1 MTTTDKSL
9 WRNRIRN
16 TAVVVLI
23 LTLGA
28 STYIVWPRPHPLR
41 LEALFTSAVGLY
53 PGDEVKVA
61 GVPVGT
67 ITSIEPSAT
76 HTSVAMTVANNVQIP
91 ADAQALLVAPNLVS
105 ARFIELT
112 PVYADGAPMTDGAV
126 IGSDR
131 TAVPVE
137 WDDVKAELTQLSAQL
152 GPQPGSLQGP
162 LTSFVNQAADTFDGQ
177 GESFRQAVR
186 ELSQTAG
193 RLGDSRTDLLGT
205 VKNLHTLVDALSNS
219 NEEIVEFSSHVAS
232 VSQVLADS
240 STDLSGSLDTLNS
253 ALSDIREF
261 LGENN
266 EALIGQIDKL
276 TNFTT
281 LLNDHGEDLEQ
292 ILHMAPHGLQ
302 NFYNIYNPAQGS
314 VSGIL
319 TVPSFANPVQLVCG
333 SVETGATPDYY
344 KRAEICRQR
353 MAPVLDRITANY
365 PPILLRPITSITAYK
380 GQVTYDTPETEAKSR
395 TPVSQLQWLP
405 APGVTP
411 PPVPEDGD
419 LTSLL
424 VPSAA
429 QPADAALPAT
439 AAEPSPPPAGF
450 PVPPTESSPPPAGFA
465 PPPTDFS
472 PPPAGFPPPPAA
484 QTPVPIEPH
493 GGG

>member
-1 MTTTDKSL
+1 MNATTTVVWHS
-9 WRNRIRN
+9 RIRN
-16 TAVVVLI
+16 AALVALI
-23 LTLGA
+23 VMLGA
-28 STYIVWPRPHPLR
+28 SAYVAWPRPRPLQIQ
-41 LEALFTSAVGLY
+41 AFFPTAIGLY

-67 ITSIEPSAT
+67 VTSIEPST
-76 HTSVAMTVANNVQIP
+76 KHTAVTMTVGGGIRIP

-112 PVYADGAPMTDGAV
+112 PVYADGDAMTDGTV
-126 IGSDR
+126 IDTNR

-137 WDDVKAELTQLSAQL
+137 WDDVKAQLTQLSAQL

-162 LTSFVNQAADTFDGQ
+162 LTSFVNQAADTFDGR

-219 NEEIVEFSSHVAS
+219 NEEIVAFSSHVSS

-240 STDLSGSLDTLNS
+240 STDLGASLDTLND
-253 ALSDIREF
+253 ALSDIRGF
-261 LGENN
+261 LKDNN
-266 EALIGQIDKL
+266 EALVGQIDKL
-276 TNFTT
+276 TNFTN
-281 LLNDHGEDLEQ
+281 LLSDHSEDLEQ
-292 ILHMAPHGLQ
+292 ILHVAPHGLQ

-314 VSGIL
+314 VAGIL
-319 TVPSFANPVQLVCG
+319 TVPSFANPVQLICG
-333 SVETGATPDYY
+333 SIETGATPDYF

-353 MAPVLDRITANY
+353 MAPVLKRLTANY

-380 GQVTYDTPETEAKSR
+380 GQVIYDTPETEAKSQ

-405 APGVTP
+405 EPGVTP
-411 PPVPEDGD
+411 PPVPADED
-419 LTSLL
+419 LASLL
-424 VPSAA
+424 
-429 QPADAALPAT
+429 L
-439 AAEPSPPPAGF
+439 PPA
-450 PVPPTESSPPPAGFA
+450 SA
-465 PPPTDFS
+465 PP
-472 PPPAGFPPPPAA
+472 
-484 QTPVPIEPH
+484 

>member
-1 MTTTDKSL
+1 MTADKSH

-16 TAVVVLI
+16 AALAALVLM
-23 LTLGA
+23 LGA
-28 STYIVWPRPHPLR
+28 STYMVWPRPHPLR

-67 ITSIEPSAT
+67 ITSIEPSVT
-76 HTSVAMTVANNVQIP
+76 HTSVKMTVGNNIHIP

-112 PVYADGAPMTDGAV
+112 PVYADGPAMTDGTV
-126 IGSDR
+126 IDTDR

-219 NEEIVEFSSHVAS
+219 NEEIVAFSSHIAS

-240 STDLSGSLDTLNS
+240 STDLSASLDTLNG
-253 ALSDIREF
+253 ALSDIRGF
-261 LGENN
+261 LRDNN

-281 LLNDHGEDLEQ
+281 LLNDHGEDIEQ

-411 PPVPEDGD
+411 PSVPADGD

-424 VPSAA
+424 
-429 QPADAALPAT
+429 LPA
-439 AAEPSPPPAGF
+439 APPPADGG
-450 PVPPTESSPPPAGFA
+450 PPSAPAQSSPPPVGFP
-465 PPPTDFS
+465 PPPTELS
-472 PPPAGFPPPPAA
+472 PPPPGFLPSPTELSPPPPGFPPPPATQA
-484 QTPVPIEPH
+484 PPVDTH